1 MAEGEREKK
10 TIRGRIVESCPVFGL
25 WPFDRLP
32 WLLDENAF
40 IILHVAIFS
49 YILPQWAINV

>member
-1 MAEGEREKK
+1 MADGEGKKIKER
-10 TIRGRIVESCPVFGL
+10 IESFPVFGL

-40 IILHVAIFS
+40 IILHIAIFS

>member
-1 MAEGEREKK
+1 MADGERKK
-10 TIRGRIVESCPVFGL
+10 IKIRERIEAFPVWGL

-40 IILHVAIFS
+40 IILHIAIFS